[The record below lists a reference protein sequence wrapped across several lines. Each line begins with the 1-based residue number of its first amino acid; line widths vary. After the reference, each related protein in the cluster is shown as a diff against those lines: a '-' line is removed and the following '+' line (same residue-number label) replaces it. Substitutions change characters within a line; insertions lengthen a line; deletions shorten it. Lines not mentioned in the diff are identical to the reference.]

1 MTMKAMIFI
10 LSIVVLTASATASRA
25 WFRSVGGSSTAA
37 IPYLTDP
44 SGTTLVD
51 PSGYPLAPP

>member
-1 MTMKAMIFI
+1 MVALAMLVCI
-10 LSIVVLTASATASRA
+10 STPSRA

>member
-1 MTMKAMIFI
+1 MLR
-10 LSIVVLTASATASRA
+10 LSIALGALALLLLSATASRA
-25 WFRSVGGSSTAA
+25 WFRPFGGAPAAA